1 MNRNNQNKRHPIA
14 HVIRKEWLITFRS
27 LNNTLFITLV
37 PVLITLQILLYI
49 FLVLRFAGADL
60 ILDSIIGRAIEKWL
74 VQFSVP
80 QGLSALQRLQVFFFS
95 QFPIYQ
101 LLIPCMIAM
110 SFASF
115 SIVEEKQTRTLEPL
129 LATPVRTGQLLLG
142 KALSGLIPSIIMS
155 YSCTVI
161 FLVGVM
167 VMGSRE
173 LLRWV
178 LNPQWWL
185 SLFVLV
191 PLVSFLSFMLGVSGS
206 SRAQDAKSAQN
217 IAVVVILPILA
228 IVALQILGFVVFSPA
243 KLIILSV
250 VLLILNWIM
259 LKVAE
264 KLFKRETILV
274 RWK

>member
-1 MNRNNQNKRHPIA
+1 MSPRKPHNLHPIA
-14 HVIRKEWLITFRS
+14 NVLRKEWLITFRS

-37 PVLITLQILLYI
+37 PVLITLQIHLYI
-49 FLVLRFAGADL
+49 YLALRFAGADL
-60 ILDSIIGRAIEKWL
+60 IMNSIIGKGIEKWML
-74 VQFSVP
+74 QFSIP
-80 QGLSALQRLQVFFFS
+80 QGLTSLQILQIFFYS

-110 SFASF
+110 SFATF

-142 KALSGLIPSIIMS
+142 KALSGVIPSVIMC
-155 YSCTVI
+155 YICTAI
-161 FLVGVM
+161 FLGGVM
-167 VMGSRE
+167 LIGSKE

-191 PLVSFLSFMLGVSGS
+191 PLVSLISFMLGVSGS
-206 SRAQDAKSAQN
+206 SKAQDSKSAQN

-228 IVALQILGFVVFSPA
+228 LVALQTLGFVIFSPV
-243 KLIILSV
+243 KLILLSLA
-250 VLLILNWIM
+250 LLFLNWIA
-259 LKVAE
+259 LKTAV
-264 KLFKRETILV
+264 KLFRRETILI